1 MALNVAFSWKM
12 WLAPPTVCLS
22 KSLGWK
28 HQPFQI
34 LVLAEIWLREEVQRI
49 SESELS
55 EPFVVGFVEVAA
67 RAAKALVRVLVKG
80 LAAASSTA
88 EGGFCLSVML

>member
-1 MALNVAFSWKM
+1 M
-12 WLAPPTVCLS
+12 
-22 KSLGWK
+22 
-28 HQPFQI
+28 
-34 LVLAEIWLREEVQRI
+34 QRI